1 MQFSITNAAFE
12 GLRVMKRA
20 PLAVVMWGV
29 AYLVCLAIIILL
41 AGTAIVSAAVG
52 METGGYDSAA
62 AARVMGAVG
71 VAYVIAIPL
80 FLIAASIVVAATC
93 RAVLTPNKPGF
104 FFMRLGGAEFRL
116 MGAYL
121 VIVLLAIVAIILF
134 GLVFGVIAGGA
145 FLASGGLQSGQAS
158 GPMLALFYPA
168 YFGAIILYVW
178 VSVRLSLL
186 GPITVAE
193 GRFALGRSWA
203 ATKGRFWVL
212 IDLGAAT
219 MVRWF
224 LVYFAAI
231 CIFCVV
237 AMIGGGLLSPDAMAA
252 AETGGAGQVM
262 AKALPFIIIFSI
274 LMAGFIALQFTILST
289 PFAVFYRDVV
299 AAKPAPELVE
309 ATEV

>member
-1 MQFSITNAAFE
+1 
-12 GLRVMKRA
+12 MKRS

-29 AYLVCLAIIILL
+29 TYLVCLAIIVLL
-41 AGTAIVSAAVG
+41 AGATIMSSVIG
-52 METGGYDSAA
+52 METGGYDPTV
-62 AARVMGAVG
+62 AARLMGSIG
-71 VAYVIAIPL
+71 VAYLIAIPL

-93 RAVLTPNKPGF
+93 RAVLTPTKSGF

-121 VIVLLAIVAIILF
+121 LIALLFIVAIIAF
-134 GLVFGVIAGGA
+134 GLVFSLIAGGA
-145 FLASGGLQSGQAS
+145 FLAAGGLQNAEAAAS
-158 GPMLALFYPA
+158 PMLALLYPA

-193 GRFALGRSWA
+193 GRFALGRAWA

-224 LVYFAAI
+224 LVYFAAVSL
-231 CIFCVV
+231 FCLV
-237 AMIGGGLLSPDAMAA
+237 AVIGAGVISPTASAA
-252 AETGGAGQVM
+252 AATGDTGQIM
-262 AKALPFIIIFSI
+262 AQTLPFIIIFSI

-299 AAKPAPELVE
+299 AARPVPEVVE
-309 ATEV
+309 ATDV